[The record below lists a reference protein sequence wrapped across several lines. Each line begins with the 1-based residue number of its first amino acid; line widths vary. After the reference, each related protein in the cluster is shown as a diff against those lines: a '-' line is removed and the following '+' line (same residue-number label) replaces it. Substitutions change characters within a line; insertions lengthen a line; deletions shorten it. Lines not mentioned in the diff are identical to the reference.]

1 MRNKAIAVWIVVLV
15 ALLALGSAETDDFEE
30 EIFGNTC
37 KNKNG
42 NECKLSPSR
51 FHKGNK
57 DYEKK
62 LEKIYEKME
71 KKNTIEE
78 AEERLLEKTE
88 RRLEEIDLPP
98 EVKEQILSQAKS
110 RKESHPGKR
119 NSKRP
124 KNIRNLLYSGP
135 FHPFLEESHLIDK
148 EGDYIY

>member
-15 ALLALGSAETDDFEE
+15 ALLAQGSAETDDFEK
-30 EIFGNTC
+30 EIFGKTC

-98 EVKEQILSQAKS
+98 EAEEEILKS
-110 RKESHPGKR
+110 ANRRYKR
-119 NSKRP
+119 HSSNKNLKRSN
-124 KNIRNLLYSGP
+124 NIRNL
-135 FHPFLEESHLIDK
+135 
-148 EGDYIY
+148 